1 MPKKKGGKKDSI
13 TGLYLETSDQGIIRS
28 HETFQMTYDDIIQS
42 GAPLTGDSKY
52 YPVTYE
58 FELSRKHLILTVKD
72 AKGGLKR
79 GIYSGK
85 FKFKGDKLRSA
96 KIKSYAERYR
106 MPDED
111 GFNDGGR
118 FYKHQTKEKVT
129 TNLSIGE
136 WQMLL
141 VPDFN
146 PNSRMKASFHC
157 QFGSSDCDGKKSPIT
172 SVAGGNVLSDVWW
185 QNPFGQDLI

>member
-1 MPKKKGGKKDSI
+1 MAKKKGGKDKI
-13 TGLYLETSDQGIIRS
+13 TGLYLESIDQGIIRS
-28 HETFQMTYDDIIQS
+28 DETFQMTYDDIIQS

-72 AKGGLKR
+72 AEGGLNR
-79 GIYSGK
+79 GMYSGK
-85 FKFKGDKLRSA
+85 FKFKGDKLKSA